1 MWPATPPRPALS
13 SPRRSPDARANT
25 QAAELDADI
34 SGTPI
39 EVLDLEHVSDTHGL
53 ATTPW
58 LEDHEL
64 EVHADH
70 PLGSRF
76 RHGATLDAPPMLF
89 W

>member
-1 MWPATPPRPALS
+1 MA
-13 SPRRSPDARANT
+13 SPRRSSDARANT

-39 EVLDLEHVSDTHGL
+39 EVLDLEHVSDTPGF

-58 LEDHEL
+58 LEDPEL

-70 PLGSRF
+70 LLGPRF